1 MSAERPIF
9 EDIDPAAE
17 EAAIE
22 RAMEDYRAGRVIA
35 NDKVV
40 AWLKTWGTPDFKPL
54 PREWLE

>member
-22 RAMEDYRAGRVIA
+22 RAMEDYRAGRVIS
-35 NDKVV
+35 NDTVV